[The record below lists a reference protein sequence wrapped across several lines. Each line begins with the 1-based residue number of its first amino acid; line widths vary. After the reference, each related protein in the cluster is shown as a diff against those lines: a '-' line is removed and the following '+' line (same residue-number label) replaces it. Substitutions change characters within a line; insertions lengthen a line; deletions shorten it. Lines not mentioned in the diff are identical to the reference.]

1 MAENE
6 SLFFT
11 NLADAL
17 FVGSKPLSPAD
28 LLQKLRS
35 EDSIRPALEKFYLI
49 LKCGVE
55 AARSGL
61 QSWNE
66 SQIQAACAI
75 ASAIASASRSLSRKF
90 RFCHFS
96 TIGFALVVVAVFDLV
111 NLSRMYFSCE
121 SDLYSSL
128 WFRKWEKYFRCYTES
143 VRLLVLLFF
152 FCNFHHIP
160 VFLFLFMAFDLTFW
174 EKVMLVK

>member
-1 MAENE
+1 MAETE
-6 SLFFT
+6 SLLFT

-49 LKCGVE
+49 LKRGVE
-55 AARSGL
+55 DARSGIQL
-61 QSWNE
+61 WNE

-90 RFCHFS
+90 IFFHFS
-96 TIGFALVVVAVFDLV
+96 TIGFALVFVAVFDFV
-111 NLSRMYFSCE
+111 SLSRMYFSCE

-128 WFRKWEKYFRCYTES
+128 
-143 VRLLVLLFF
+143 
-152 FCNFHHIP
+152 
-160 VFLFLFMAFDLTFW
+160 
-174 EKVMLVK
+174 